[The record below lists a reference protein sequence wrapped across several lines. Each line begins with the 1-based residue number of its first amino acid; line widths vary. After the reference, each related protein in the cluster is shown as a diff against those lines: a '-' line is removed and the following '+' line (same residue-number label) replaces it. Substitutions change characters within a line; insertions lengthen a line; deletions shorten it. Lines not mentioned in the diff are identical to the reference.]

1 MITLTILA
9 FILLFNTY
17 DGIFVEHKF
26 PINFKV
32 GNFTVI
38 IFSNFIVMTV
48 LILVAI
54 AAAIF
59 KV

>member
-1 MITLTILA
+1 MITLTILC
-9 FILLFNTY
+9 FILLFHVY

-32 GNFTVI
+32 GNFTVMI
-38 IFSNFIVMTV
+38 YSNFIVMAV

-54 AAAIF
+54 TAAIF